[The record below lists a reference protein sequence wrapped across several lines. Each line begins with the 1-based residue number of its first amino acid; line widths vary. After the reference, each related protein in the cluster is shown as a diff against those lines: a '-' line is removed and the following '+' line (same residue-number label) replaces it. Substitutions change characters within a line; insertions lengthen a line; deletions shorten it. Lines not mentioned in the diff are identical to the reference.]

1 VAYELE
7 PSTTANPKCEC
18 FLFRLLSQRHIA
30 TLTKSP
36 VYLAVCCT
44 KGLLILEKT
53 NDVKISLCVS
63 ASYKRNQKSYL
74 EEEPVSELQD
84 CTNAQ
89 IPPKDKDRLHFAPAL
104 FPLTHLFRHTDAE
117 VKTSHGYH
125 IIMVEGRK

>member
-1 VAYELE
+1 VLSIPTPFPETHSHPYKI
-7 PSTTANPKCEC
+7 P
-18 FLFRLLSQRHIA
+18 RLS
-30 TLTKSP
+30 
-36 VYLAVCCT
+36 CC
-44 KGLLILEKT
+44 LL
-53 NDVKISLCVS
+53 
-63 ASYKRNQKSYL
+63 YKRASDPGKNERCQDQFVCFRFLQKEPKSYL

-84 CTNAQ
+84 STNAQ